1 MRGCT
6 DNKELGEFRMGNL
19 VREIRKEI
27 KFSVKEYQEIQNLMI
42 QDGYEQFSP
51 FARGKLL
58 EPNCQSS
65 PQLEDWIKY
74 LQHQKVEQ
82 IYRDL
87 HELLVL
93 AKSSQTVIIEH
104 LEIILT
110 CVKNLMK
117 EIEISILLSH
127 SFKDKYMR

>member
-1 MRGCT
+1 
-6 DNKELGEFRMGNL
+6 MGNL
-19 VREIRKEI
+19 VREIRKEVN
-27 KFSVKEYQEIQNLMI
+27 FSVKEYQEIQNLMI

-74 LQHQKVEQ
+74 WQHQKVEQ
-82 IYRDL
+82 IYQDV
-87 HELLVL
+87 HEILVL
-93 AKSSQTVIIEH
+93 AKSSQSVTLEH

-110 CVKNLMK
+110 CVKDLMN
-117 EIEISILLSH
+117 EIENTIPLSY